1 MFQEGN
7 QTPQSWG
14 TSSSNRFVHTTSSNF
29 FTVYMTEVSR
39 SCQNNFSLFVYHVY
53 HLIQQWDFEQYYE
66 TIMIKLQR
74 VNTKRRNE
82 VVFYNDCLLRSLS
95 SVRSPH
101 LLHLHSLWWWCIVFV
116 FFTHPNMQYAASLT
130 LCLLACFPM
139 QKTFFQPK
147 FALNAIIVILI
158 MSRWVI
164 VILMSA
170 DASSLTSLSADGS
183 LNFKSLSS
191 FIISRWVAL
200 LDLDELIIPSKAAW
214 QNQVRSKAAWENQ
227 VRTTFW
233 KSLCIRFVF
242 FLFAIHPSSTFTR
255 TISLY
260 VQWFCTL
267 CPSSAKH

>member
-1 MFQEGN
+1 MFYVLGGQPN
-7 QTPQSWG
+7 TPKLRHLFLQQ
-14 TSSSNRFVHTTSSNF
+14 VCPHHQHNF
-29 FTVYMTEVSR
+29 FTFYMRFQGAVRMTSACVYTTCSILFNETL
-39 SCQNNFSLFVYHVY
+39 NN
-53 HLIQQWDFEQYYE
+53 I
-66 TIMIKLQR
+66 IKLQR

-95 SVRSPH
+95 SVRFPH

-139 QKTFFQPK
+139 QTTFFQPK
-147 FALNAIIVILI
+147 FAFNAIIVILI

-214 QNQVRSKAAWENQ
+214 ENQVRSKAGENQ

-233 KSLCIRFVF
+233 
-242 FLFAIHPSSTFTR
+242 
-255 TISLY
+255 
-260 VQWFCTL
+260 
-267 CPSSAKH
+267 